1 MLLTMI
7 CVLLASCSTQ
17 TAMPQA
23 ASKVTQANASPEA
36 PVIPA
41 KAAVQASTE
50 APVIP
55 AKAAVQASTEAPVIP
70 AKAAAQASAEAPV
83 IPEKA
88 AVQAST
94 QAPVSPA
101 VPKAAAA
108 KAAKAPIPAPAAVDV
123 KITLIS
129 AALVQNNHVGNEWGY
144 AAAVNAQPIQI
155 GETMN
160 AKLNPADRLVL
171 EASAKEADK
180 YPDNGNTSR
189 EIAVSS
195 LTEQQTTAQLD
206 VIVTENRGRYSGN
219 TAKWRF
225 VFQIE
230 K

>member
-23 ASKVTQANASPEA
+23 ASKVTQANAS
-36 PVIPA
+36 A
-41 KAAVQASTE
+41 K
-50 APVIP
+50 
-55 AKAAVQASTEAPVIP
+55 APVIP
-70 AKAAAQASAEAPV
+70 AKAAAKASAEAPV
-83 IPEKA
+83 LPEKA
-88 AVQAST
+88 AAQAST
-94 QAPVSPA
+94 LAPVSPA
-101 VPKAAAA
+101 APKAAAAA
-108 KAAKAPIPAPAAVDV
+108 KAAKAPIPAAAAVDV

-160 AKLNPADRLVL
+160 AKLNPADQLVL
-171 EASAKEADK
+171 EASATEADK
-180 YPDNGNTSR
+180 YPDNGNTTS

-206 VIVTENRGRYSGN
+206 VIVKENRGRYSGN

>member
-1 MLLTMI
+1 MLLAMI

-23 ASKVTQANASPEA
+23 ASKVTQANAS
-36 PVIPA
+36 
-41 KAAVQASTE
+41 
-50 APVIP
+50 
-55 AKAAVQASTEAPVIP
+55 
-70 AKAAAQASAEAPV
+70 AE
-83 IPEKA
+83 
-88 AVQAST
+88 
-94 QAPVSPA
+94 
-101 VPKAAAA
+101 
-108 KAAKAPIPAPAAVDV
+108 AAKAPIPAPAAVNV

-129 AALVQNNHVGNEWGY
+129 AALIQNNHVGNEWGY

-160 AKLNPADRLVL
+160 AKLNPADRLVF
-171 EASAKEADK
+171 EASATEADK
-180 YPDNGNTSR
+180 YPDNGNATS

-195 LTEQQTTAQLD
+195 LTEQQTTVQMD
-206 VIVTENRGRYSGN
+206 VVVTENRGRYSGN